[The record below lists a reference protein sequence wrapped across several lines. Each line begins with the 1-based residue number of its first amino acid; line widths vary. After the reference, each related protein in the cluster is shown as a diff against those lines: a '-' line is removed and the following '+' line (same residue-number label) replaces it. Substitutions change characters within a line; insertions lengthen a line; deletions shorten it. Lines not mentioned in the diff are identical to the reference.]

1 MTHCEKFQSHKYCS
15 FEDFKDTKNFS
26 YDVIT
31 CDVIKQISKNLLRV
45 CNPIRPTLYQ
55 NFRLIGTLVQ
65 KLWAINC
72 IFWSNSA
79 KMRNIPHEDK
89 ELAKKQLDFLKV
101 QLFALR

>member
-1 MTHCEKFQSHKYCS
+1 MYYK
-15 FEDFKDTKNFS
+15 FEDIKDTIIFS

-45 CNPIRPTLYQ
+45 CNSIRPTFQQ

-65 KLWAINC
+65 NLWAKNC
-72 IFWSNSA
+72 IFGSNSA
-79 KMRNIPHEDK
+79 QMRNIPHEDK